1 LWRKTSFKNQSSS
14 KWISIADDNHS
25 VQKNSQLVAKLFEA
39 ADGIGN
45 SEKQKNKIV
54 KSIFLNS
61 KLASQFSAVSKNKK

>member
-39 ADGIGN
+39 DRIGKGGD
-45 SEKQKNKIV
+45 KQKKI
-54 KSIFLNS
+54 KKYFFQHTQ
-61 KLASQFSAVSKNKK
+61 LAKSQFIVVSKDKK